1 MRIALFGSTRGVGR
15 QILERAGEE
24 GFGVKALA
32 RNIQS
37 LPEIPG
43 VELVEGNVL
52 DPGAVFRAA
61 TGCDAVVIALGNTK
75 QNPDYVVSSGTE
87 IILQVMKKLGISRVV
102 AVSSLGVG
110 DSKDAVPGFFK
121 LLMKTVLKK
130 TMLDKERQEA
140 LLRDSGLDWTIV
152 RPAGLVDGEPSG
164 SARWGTGPDVN
175 TSRVTRSDVALFVLH
190 ELQNAEYLRQTPWI
204 T

>member
-1 MRIALFGSTRGVGR
+1 MRVALFGSTRGVGR
-15 QILERAGEE
+15 QILLRAGDA

-37 LPEIPG
+37 IPEVPG

-52 DPGAVFRAA
+52 DPGAVFRTA
-61 TGCDAVVIALGNTK
+61 TGCDSVIIALGNTK

-102 AVSSLGVG
+102 AISSLGVG
-110 DSKDAVPGFFK
+110 DSHDSVPVFFK
-121 LLMKTVLKK
+121 LLMNTVLKK
-130 TMLDKERQEA
+130 TMRDKERQEA
-140 LLRDSGLDWTIV
+140 LLRESGLDWTVI

-175 TSRVTRSDVALFVLH
+175 ASRVTRADVAMFALQ
-190 ELQNAEYLRQTPWI
+190 ELKNAEYLRRTPWI